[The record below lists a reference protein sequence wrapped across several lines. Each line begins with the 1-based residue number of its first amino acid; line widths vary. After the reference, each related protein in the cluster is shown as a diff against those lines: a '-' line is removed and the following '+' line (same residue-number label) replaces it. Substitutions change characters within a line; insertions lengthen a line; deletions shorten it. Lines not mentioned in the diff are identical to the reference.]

1 VKRLYSATLNSL
13 RGFGYCLRYEAAVR
27 EEAILLVIAIPLGVF
42 LAPNIGWY
50 VAMIGSLLVVLGVE
64 LLNTAIEKLADF
76 VTLERH
82 VEIRRIKDFGS
93 AAVLFGL
100 FLVGLIWLTAIGLR
114 FGLL

>member
-13 RGFGYCLRYEAAVR
+13 RGLGYCLRYEAAVR
-27 EEAILLVIAIPLGVF
+27 EEAILLVIGIPLGVF
-42 LAPNIGWY
+42 LAPSIGWY

-93 AAVLFGL
+93 AAVLSGL
-100 FLVGLIWLTAIGLR
+100 CLVGMIWLAAIALR